1 MPGRKAIGMNTAIRT
16 SAVAMTGPTTSAV
29 ARRVASRG
37 SRPSSSRCRW
47 VFSTT
52 TMASSTTI
60 PMASTRPKSVSV
72 LIENPNTLMTA
83 KVPTSD
89 TGMVRVGISVVR
101 QSCRK
106 T

>member
-1 MPGRKAIGMNTAIRT
+1 M
-16 SAVAMTGPTTSAV
+16 
-29 ARRVASRG
+29 
-37 SRPSSSRCRW
+37 
-47 VFSTT
+47 FSTT

-60 PMASTRPKSVSV
+60 PMARTSPKSVSV

-89 TGMVRVGISVVR
+89 TGMVMVGMRVAR
-101 QSCRK
+101 QSWRK